1 MNSPK
6 VEDLNLR
13 ETKSLQEP
21 LVLLVS
27 GGVLVGSE
35 SVGDTVEMVDNGASK
50 IVHGVGLVL
59 GALSSNRA
67 VGKPNLYSPSNV
79 VRSLDVSEDNRVSHR
94 SVLVLVVDLGSS
106 GPLSTLLSS
115 LQELVEPSQVVL
127 DRVVSVLGRD
137 LCPSLLLDLKISSM
151 ALSTQRISYSL
162 SVRVVH
168 EQVALLDELLGVLD
182 DLVKVVRSVD
192 NLVVS
197 DVNHL
202 EVLLDSRLEFSL
214 RVSGAHD

>member
-1 MNSPK
+1 
-6 VEDLNLR
+6 
-13 ETKSLQEP
+13 
-21 LVLLVS
+21 
-27 GGVLVGSE
+27 
-35 SVGDTVEMVDNGASK
+35 
-50 IVHGVGLVL
+50 
-59 GALSSNRA
+59 
-67 VGKPNLYSPSNV
+67 
-79 VRSLDVSEDNRVSHR
+79 
-94 SVLVLVVDLGSS
+94 VLVVDLGSS